1 MGGQQVGRGG
11 APGRG
16 RTVSCRA
23 GTGAKRGARWS
34 HGWRGACLLTSTLG
48 GGAGQERGDTPPH
61 YTKHCRCRRG
71 SRGTE
76 LKINFKQDKTILVLN

>member
-23 GTGAKRGARWS
+23 GTGATRMAGA
-34 HGWRGACLLTSTLG
+34 GGVLTRTLG
-48 GGAGQERGDTPPH
+48 VGAGQERGDTPRH
-61 YTKHCRCRRG
+61 STAHCRCRRG

-76 LKINFKQDKTILVLN
+76 LKINFK